1 MELSIVIPTYNEEGN
16 VEKLHAE
23 IVSALSPLRKKYEII
38 FVDDGSR
45 DKTFEILGKL
55 AKSDSSVKIIKFR
68 RNYGQTA
75 AMLAGLQNAK
85 GDVVVTMDADLQND
99 PKDIPKLLKKINEG
113 YDLVCGWRFNRR
125 DTFGKRISSKLSNIL
140 MDVLMDLNIH
150 DSGCTLRAYRREIL
164 EDFQIYGETHRY
176 IPAIVASQC
185 GKVAEVA
192 VNHRERFAGKSKY
205 GLARLPKGLLDL
217 ITLKF
222 ISTYG
227 SRPIHIFGGF
237 GLGLFGLG
245 FLGGLY
251 LIYQKFALGYSI
263 ADRPLLMLVMLLLI
277 LGALFIMNGFTAELL
292 IRTRENQSYK
302 IAKVVGK

>member
-1 MELSIVIPTYNEEGN
+1 MDLSIVIPTYNEEGN
-16 VEKLHAE
+16 IEKLYAE
-23 IVSALSPLRKKYEII
+23 IASALSTTKTKHEIV
-38 FVDDGSR
+38 FVDDGSS
-45 DKTFEILGKL
+45 DNTFKVLENL
-55 AKSDSSVKIIKFR
+55 AKKDSAVKIIKFR

-85 GDVVVTMDADLQND
+85 GDFVVTMDADLQND
-99 PKDIPKLLKKINEG
+99 PKDIPKLLKKLNEG
-113 YDLVCGWRFNRR
+113 YDLVCGWRMNRR

-140 MDVLMDLNIH
+140 MSFLMDLNIH
-150 DSGCTLRAYRREIL
+150 DSGCTLRAYRKEIL
-164 EDFQIYGETHRY
+164 ENFKIYGETHRY
-176 IPAIVASQC
+176 IPAIISSQG

-192 VNHRERFAGKSKY
+192 VNHRERHAGKTKY

-227 SRPIHIFGGF
+227 SRPIHVFGGF

-251 LIYQKFALGYSI
+251 LTYQKFALGYAI
-263 ADRPLLMLVMLLLI
+263 ANRPLLMLVMLLLI
-277 LGALFIMNGFTAELL
+277 LGALFVMNGFIAELL
-292 IRTRENQSYK
+292 IRNRETQSYK
-302 IAKVVGK
+302 IEKIVGK